1 MINILVFLI
10 KIFRAQ
16 NSFSLILNIYFFS
29 NKKKYQKKKKEGG
42 KLVYIKIN
50 ILGQVVLCSVLV
62 VWGGFIKGFKNTLFD
77 SQTPKCVC
85 V

>member
-1 MINILVFLI
+1 MYYYLLKKIIFLI
-10 KIFRAQ
+10 K
-16 NSFSLILNIYFFS
+16 
-29 NKKKYQKKKKEGG
+29 KKEKKRKRKEGG

-77 SQTPKCVC
+77 SPNP
-85 V
+85 